1 MVQSKTASSKPSM
14 NLSGIVVLTT
24 PLFQLI
30 ENEIITIRQVA
41 TDELWDIKI
50 FSAQKNLSLP
60 LKKES
65 LVILLPILKQ

>member
-1 MVQSKTASSKPSM
+1 M

-50 FSAQKNLSLP
+50 FSTQKTYHFR
-60 LKKES
+60 
-65 LVILLPILKQ
+65 

>member
-50 FSAQKNLSLP
+50 FSTQKTYHFR
-60 LKKES
+60 
-65 LVILLPILKQ
+65 

>member
-1 MVQSKTASSKPSM
+1 M